1 MLHSYFANIPKNIV
15 MASSLEDDHRIDELM
30 EFLLTHNLLDHYAI
44 SNGMDM
50 TQWEANKQACR
61 DIQNAFSCDVANGIF
76 EANTQ
81 EQHEALMRHL
91 HRLHKYGML
100 NKQTKSQAEAAIV
113 LKHPGAVTHHEVPK
127 VDETAAPS
135 TSHTMQLPVTAIAST
150 PPMTR
155 EQLQEEFIRDIK
167 SRYNSGIPLR
177 LSDALTQ
184 YCALVNRGVSKDER
198 SRIKILSEHTGDLFL
213 HEYSDTHFTQYK
225 NAQLSERNPRT
236 LDEQIGLARRIYK
249 VLIEQRVYFGKN
261 PLEKWKPSVSAHSRK
276 QKAAS
281 SIATI
286 DRIASVFGS
295 KAFAEFG
302 LSHPAYYLIIMT
314 AVVTGM
320 RITSICRL
328 QSPDL
333 LVTLDGIP
341 VIDIFHMDKT
351 LAGKRQVPIP
361 QDLFTAVKAFLDVHG
376 SFGIEDRGEKGC
388 SDAIRELNEKFFA
401 EHPKLDNTQLNP
413 HALRTALN
421 CYLIKNGI
429 SMDTRCALLGHSL
442 GHVNNRAY
450 SSGISTPALVHGLCG
465 IQDKILTGLN
475 FDCDIALGSDHLMTN
490 SQHLCE
496 HASPLIMH

>member
-1 MLHSYFANIPKNIV
+1 MLHAYCANIPKNIV
-15 MASSLEDDHRIDELM
+15 MASSIEDDHRIDELM
-30 EFLLTHNLLDHYAI
+30 EFLFTNNLLDHYAM
-44 SNGMDM
+44 SSGMNM
-50 TQWEANKQACR
+50 EQWEANKQMSR
-61 DIQNAFSCDVANGIF
+61 DIQCAFSCDVSNGIF
-76 EANTQ
+76 EASTQ

-100 NKQTKSQAEAAIV
+100 NKQSKNQAEAAIA
-113 LKHPGAVTHHEVPK
+113 LKQPSTGANLTTPK
-127 VDETAAPS
+127 VDE
-135 TSHTMQLPVTAIAST
+135 LPVPSPSPTIQMPVALGAST
-150 PPMTR
+150 PPLTR
-155 EQLQEEFIRDIK
+155 EQLKEEFIRDIK
-167 SRYNSGIPLR
+167 SRYDCAIPLR
-177 LSDALTQ
+177 LSDALTK
-184 YCALVNRGVSKDER
+184 YCALGGRKVSKDER

-213 HEYSDTHFTQYK
+213 HEYSDTHFTKYK

-261 PLEKWKPSVSAHSRK
+261 PLEKWKPSVSANSRK
-276 QKAAS
+276 LKAAS
-281 SIATI
+281 SIASI

-341 VIDIFHMDKT
+341 VIDIFHMDKS

-361 QDLFTAVKAFLDVHG
+361 QDLFTAVKAFLDAHG
-376 SFGIEDRGEKGC
+376 GFGIEDRGEKGC
-388 SDAIRELNEKFFA
+388 SDAIRELNDQFFA
-401 EHPKLDNTQLNP
+401 EHPNLDNTELNP
-413 HALRTALN
+413 HKLRTALN
-421 CYLIKNGI
+421 CYLINNGI
-429 SMDTRCALLGHSL
+429 AMDTRCALLGHSL
-442 GHVNNRAY
+442 GHVNNRSY
-450 SSGISTPALVHGLCG
+450 SSGISTPALVIGLCG

-475 FDCDIALGSDHLMTN
+475 FNLDIAIASDHPIADSLLRN
-490 SQHLCE
+490 V
-496 HASPLIMH
+496 HATPLVLQ

>member
-1 MLHSYFANIPKNIV
+1 MINAYCANIPKNIV

-30 EFLLTHNLLDHYAI
+30 EFLLTHNLLDQYAI
-44 SNGMDM
+44 SNGIDM
-50 TQWEANKQACR
+50 AQWEANKQACR
-61 DIQNAFSCDVANGIF
+61 DIQNAFSCDVSNGIF
-76 EANTQ
+76 EASTQ

-100 NKQTKSQAEAAIV
+100 NKQSKSQAEAAIV
-113 LKHPGAVTHHEVPK
+113 LKHPGTVTQTMPK
-127 VDETAAPS
+127 VDETAAPPPS
-135 TSHTMQLPVTAIAST
+135 QSMQLPVPATTST
-150 PPMTR
+150 PLMSR
-155 EQLQEEFIRDIK
+155 EQLQEEFIRDTK
-167 SRYNSGIPLR
+167 SRYDCGIPLR

-184 YCALVNRGVSKDER
+184 YCALVNRKVSKDER

-213 HEYSDTHFTQYK
+213 HEYSETHFTQYK
-225 NAQLSERNPRT
+225 NAQLRERNPRT

-261 PLEKWKPSVSAHSRK
+261 PLEKWKPSVSASSRK

-286 DRIASVFGS
+286 DRVASVFGS

-351 LAGKRQVPIP
+351 LAGKRQIPIP

-376 SFGIEDRGEKGC
+376 SFGIEDRAEKGC
-388 SDAIRELNEKFFA
+388 SDAIRELNEQFFA
-401 EHPKLDNTQLNP
+401 KHPKLDNTHLNP

-429 SMDTRCALLGHSL
+429 PMDTRCALLGHSL
-442 GHVNNRAY
+442 GHTNNRAY
-450 SSGISTPALVHGLCG
+450 SSGISTPVLVLGLCG

-475 FDCDIALGSDHLMTN
+475 FNPDIALGSDHFITDIT
-490 SQHLCE
+490 HRGE
-496 HASPLIMH
+496 HASPLILQ